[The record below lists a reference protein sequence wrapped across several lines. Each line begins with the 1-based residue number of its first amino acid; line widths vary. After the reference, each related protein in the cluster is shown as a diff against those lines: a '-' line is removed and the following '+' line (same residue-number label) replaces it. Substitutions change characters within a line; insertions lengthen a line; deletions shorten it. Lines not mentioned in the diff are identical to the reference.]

1 MRHCYVVRVF
11 TDGQSG
17 GNPLG
22 VIPGS
27 VEPSTEAMQGIAT
40 KLGFSETVFVDWTAV
55 GPPALR
61 IFTPAVE
68 LPFAGHPLVG
78 TAWVLNSMGP
88 GVDRMSIPI
97 GEVGIRMDNGTC
109 WVGPP
114 ETDQPVSA
122 VSQDEVTK
130 LGVTVE
136 RAWRAEMPMDFLLAE
151 LADGEAID
159 LADPDIAAVRDACDG
174 FYVFTRREPVRAR
187 FFAPRL
193 GIDEDPATGSAA
205 VALAA
210 VLRAEG
216 QASGRLDILQGP
228 PGSLSR
234 VMVTW
239 DGLRVELG
247 GTVVHDEV
255 RLLED

>member
-17 GNPLG
+17 GNALG
-22 VIPGS
+22 VIPDS
-27 VEPSTEAMQGIAT
+27 VELSSEAMQGIAT
-40 KLGFSETVFVDWTAV
+40 KLGFSETVFIDWTAA
-55 GPPALR
+55 GPPVLR
-61 IFTPAVE
+61 IFTPTVE

-88 GVDRMSIPI
+88 GVDRLSIQI

-114 ETDQPVSA
+114 EIDQSVSE
-122 VSQDEVTK
+122 VSEHEVRR
-130 LGVTVE
+130 LGVSMI
-136 RAWRAEMPMDFLLAE
+136 RAWRVVMPMDFLLAE
-151 LADGEAID
+151 LADGKAVENAHPD
-159 LADPDIAAVRDACDG
+159 LAVVNDSCDG
-174 FYVFTRREPVRAR
+174 LYVFARGEPVRAR
-187 FFAPRL
+187 FYAPAL

-210 VLRAEG
+210 VFRSEGQNSGRAE
-216 QASGRLDILQGP
+216 ILQGLR
-228 PGSLSR
+228 GSLSR
-234 VMVTW
+234 VMVNW
-239 DGLRVELG
+239 AGLGVEIG

-255 RLLED
+255 RLLEE